1 MKIKNTSSRLIYI
14 AGVKLSP
21 GDSAEIPNEWSENK
35 YFTTS
40 VANGEIALV
49 DDGGDQKDAGDQ
61 KIDKKAVK
69 TEAGDGK

>member
-49 DDGGDQKDAGDQ
+49 DDAGDQ
-61 KIDKKAVK
+61 KTDKKAVK
-69 TEAGDGK
+69 TDAGDGK